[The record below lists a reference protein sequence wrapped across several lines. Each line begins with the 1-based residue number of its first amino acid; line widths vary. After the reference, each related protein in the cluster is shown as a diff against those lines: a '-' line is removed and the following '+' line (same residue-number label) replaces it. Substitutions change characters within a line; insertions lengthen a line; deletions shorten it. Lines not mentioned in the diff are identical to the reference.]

1 MEETVAAC
9 SNSGVKMS
17 NNIVRVAIGTLRPP
31 KVEAVRTTMNKVM
44 GLLGHRAESISY
56 IAREV
61 ESGVSAMPLSVQEI
75 RRGACNRALE
85 ARRLVAEES
94 GPVDFAIGL
103 EGGFFILSAE
113 DKEHIHLQS
122 WAFVHHHG
130 VGHYGSSMSMPV
142 PMAVAREVFDH
153 KKELGEVIDDFAKR
167 KDVRNQDGA
176 FGVFSL
182 GLLTRQQAFELAL
195 LGALAPFYHSKL
207 YHSP

>member
-1 MEETVAAC
+1 M
-9 SNSGVKMS
+9 
-17 NNIVRVAIGTLRPP
+17 NNCIVRIAIGSLRPP
-31 KVEAVRTTMNKVM
+31 KVEAVRNAMARVREF
-44 GLLGHRAESISY
+44 LGWRPESISY

-61 ESGVSAMPLSVQEI
+61 ESGVSVMPLSVQEI

-85 ARRLVAEES
+85 VRRAVEAES

-113 DKEHIHLQS
+113 DQEHIHLQS
-122 WAFVHHHG
+122 WAYVHHNG

-142 PMAVAREVFDH
+142 PMAVAREVFEH

-167 KDVRNQDGA
+167 KNVRNQDGA

-182 GLLTRQQAFELAL
+182 GLLTRQQAFELAV
-195 LGALAPFYHSKL
+195 LGALAPFYHAKL
-207 YHSP
+207 YQPAP

>member
-1 MEETVAAC
+1 MK
-9 SNSGVKMS
+9 ND
-17 NNIVRVAIGTLRPP
+17 IVRVAIGTLRPP
-31 KVEAVRTTMNKVM
+31 KVEAVRTAMNKV
-44 GLLGHRAESISY
+44 LGPLGYRPEAISY
-56 IAREV
+56 VAREV

-75 RRGACNRALE
+75 RRGAHNRAME
-85 ARRLVAEES
+85 VRRLIEAEL

-113 DKEHIHLQS
+113 DQEHIHLQS
-122 WAFVHHHG
+122 WAFVHHNG
-130 VGHYGSSMSMPV
+130 IGHYGSSMSMPV
-142 PMAVAREVFDH
+142 PMAVAREVFDN